1 MLIRDRLQAI
11 LLSPLVLLLAGTIF
25 VPAAVLLGYSFF
37 TFLYLAPTGA
47 PTLDNFVRV
56 LGDPLYRTVA
66 LNTVVIAVPVT
77 LLSIIGGYALAYYA
91 TIGTS
96 RWGQLV
102 SVLVVSALMAS
113 YLVRV
118 YAWRT
123 LLGETGIVNS
133 GLIAA
138 GITDRPIEFLLFSRV
153 SVIIAEVS
161 LLMPFAALAFFSAL
175 SGIGPEFR
183 EAASDLGAGPAQTL
197 RRITVPMTGA
207 AVLATTAIVF
217 FASAGDYI
225 TPVLVGGPDSAT
237 FGTLIASNFGLE
249 GQYGLGAAASFLMIL
264 AFAIVYLGLRSSL
277 RITKLLP
284 ESTQ

>member
-1 MLIRDRLQAI
+1 
-11 LLSPLVLLLAGTIF
+11 
-25 VPAAVLLGYSFF
+25 
-37 TFLYLAPTGA
+37 
-47 PTLDNFVRV
+47 
-56 LGDPLYRTVA
+56 
-66 LNTVVIAVPVT
+66 
-77 LLSIIGGYALAYYA
+77 
-91 TIGTS
+91 
-96 RWGQLV
+96 
-102 SVLVVSALMAS
+102 MAS

-133 GLIAA
+133 ALIAA

-153 SVIIAEVS
+153 SVVIAEVS
-161 LLMPFAALAFFSAL
+161 LLMPFAALAFFPAL

-183 EAASDLGAGPAQTL
+183 EAASDLGAGPVQTL
-197 RRITVPMTGA
+197 GRITVPMTGA

-249 GQYGLGAAASFLMIL
+249 GQYGLGAAASFVIFL
-264 AFAIVYLGLRSSL
+264 AFAVVYLGLRSSL
-277 RITKLLP
+277 RITKLCPSRHNDPEAKASDSLARLDGRRAARLP
-284 ESTQ
+284 VRAARRREHLRVRLRTKSQLALRAGCRRVGSRNSSPTLSSSPP